1 MTPLFLNFPT
11 NPPPSDHYD
20 QFEIDHL
27 GSTTPSTTTID
38 SDPSMVKKLNHN
50 ASERDR
56 RKKINDLYS
65 SLRALL
71 PLSDQTKKMSIPATV
86 SRVLKYVPL
95 LQEEVEG
102 LVRKRD
108 ELLSRIQSKQQGNY
122 TKNSIEKPSLCS
134 IESAI
139 PTKPA
144 SQQRSPNPIS
154 NPAKQ
159 DANSKLDIASPIAQ
173 REPQTPAKKMEVADQ
188 RSFGLSPVT
197 NMDLSKDVGA
207 NGKEARR
214 WTIWAMSVGDE
225 VRGGRISIGVSV
237 RVSSGVDGPW
247 EGRDGG
253 RCFVI
258 LEVVRAQ
265 EVIRFQKQR
274 EGEEE
279 ERDVRLGCFG

>member
-38 SDPSMVKKLNHN
+38 SDPSIVKKLNHN

-108 ELLSRIQSKQQGNY
+108 ELLSRIQSKEQGNY
-122 TKNSIEKPSLCS
+122 TKNSIEKVDKIKGTAPKSLSS
-134 IESAI
+134 ISATQLSEKEI
-139 PTKPA
+139 AVQISTYKLHNNLL
-144 SQQRSPNPIS
+144 SQMLFHFEG
-154 NPAKQ
+154 
-159 DANSKLDIASPIAQ
+159 D
-173 REPQTPAKKMEVADQ
+173 
-188 RSFGLSPVT
+188 GLSLLHASSFESFRGRVFH
-197 NMDLSKDVGA
+197 NLHLHVEVDSCGA
-207 NGKEARR
+207 
-214 WTIWAMSVGDE
+214 
-225 VRGGRISIGVSV
+225 
-237 RVSSGVDGPW
+237 
-247 EGRDGG
+247 
-253 RCFVI
+253 
-258 LEVVRAQ
+258 L
-265 EVIRFQKQR
+265 
-274 EGEEE
+274 GEKL
-279 ERDVRLGCFG
+279 VYTYSH